1 MTQEEMKKE
10 YMALYEY
17 MANSKDPKNMKT
29 FGRVMTT
36 MIEDMIASNPNKA
49 DEYISRLESVKW
61 KQYLTQSEADKI
73 VASME
78 PKAPWTREQWNEAMQ
93 KNGFEVEEWP
103 YYNRCA
109 LYVTMNMIMSDSSE
123 SIKKYIEEDHLF
135 NFVHALALDKLKDK
149 DGKFKIR
156 EYFNV

>member
-78 PKAPWTREQWNEAMQ
+78 PKAPWTREQWNDAMQ
-93 KNGFEVEEWP
+93 KSGFAVEEWP
-103 YYNRCA
+103 WYNRCA
-109 LYVTMNMIMSDSSE
+109 LYTTMNMIMSDSSE
-123 SIKKYIEEDHLF
+123 SIKKYVEPDKLF
-135 NFVHALALDKLKDK
+135 PFVHCLAIDKLKDK
-149 DGKFKIR
+149 DGKFVIR
-156 EYFNV
+156 EYFGV